1 MEKQKGHYGLPT
13 AIAMIIGIVVGSG
26 IFFKADDILL
36 YTDGNVSL
44 GVLVFCIGAL
54 SIVFGSL
61 TLTELSV
68 RTEKSGGVVGYFEE
82 FVSPKV
88 AAGFGWFQI
97 FGYFPALI
105 SVVCWVASVY
115 TCSLFQISA
124 SLEVQIVIS
133 LVYMLLIYAMN
144 YFSVRMGGLFQNF
157 STVLILLSTSSL
169 SIANTFHPFFIK

>member
-68 RTEKSGGVVGYFEE
+68 RTESHQRVVQGEGVSTPPLPVNPHPQRQKWDCDPPSGT
-82 FVSPKV
+82 P
-88 AAGFGWFQI
+88 
-97 FGYFPALI
+97 
-105 SVVCWVASVY
+105 
-115 TCSLFQISA
+115 
-124 SLEVQIVIS
+124 
-133 LVYMLLIYAMN
+133 
-144 YFSVRMGGLFQNF
+144 
-157 STVLILLSTSSL
+157 
-169 SIANTFHPFFIK
+169 